1 MKLREKIKKD
11 LTEAMKARDEAKKQ
25 ALRVVIGEF
34 GRSDKKE
41 LDDGEVIKIL
51 KKLMKSET
59 EMLEKAGASESVFLK
74 IIKSYLPKTASEA
87 EIAEWIRQ
95 NIDFSEYKN
104 KMQAMRPVMAHF
116 GAAADGNTVK
126 KVLETF

>member
-11 LTEAMKARDEAKKQ
+11 LTDAMKAKDEDKKQ

-41 LDDGEVIKIL
+41 LEDDEVIQIL
-51 KKLMKSET
+51 KKLVKSET
-59 EMLEKAGASESVFLK
+59 EVLKTTGGAESAFLT
-74 IIKSYLPKTASEA
+74 IIESYLPKTASEE
-87 EIAEWIRQ
+87 EIAEWIRR
-95 NIDFSEYKN
+95 NIDFTEYKN
-104 KMQAMRPVMAHF
+104 KMQAMRPIMTHF

-126 KVLETF
+126 KVLESF